1 MSSDRK
7 RTNALARPEA
17 QGPVPTVP
25 AQRVFLWAL
34 LVAGLLALAVATLW
48 VRRGAAPSPAASGL
62 PELFA
67 IPDFALVDR
76 DGKALSRRDLA
87 GSPWIASFIFTRCGG
102 VCPLIVESLKR
113 LEPALAGHPDV
124 ARVSITVDP
133 EYDTPAVMAE
143 YARAH
148 GIGDTAQSR
157 WYFLTG
163 PPQAVRDLIL
173 HGFKMALEAGATPE
187 EPILHSTRLV
197 LVDDRGMIRGFYE
210 YDDPAG
216 IARLEHDLDLVSRR

>member
-1 MSSDRK
+1 MP
-7 RTNALARPEA
+7 N
-17 QGPVPTVP
+17 VP

-34 LVAGLLALAVATLW
+34 LVACLVALAVATIW
-48 VRRGAAPSPAASGL
+48 VRRNAAPSPAASGL
-62 PELFA
+62 PELLA
-67 IPDFALVDR
+67 VPDFSLVGH
-76 DGKALSRRDLA
+76 DGKAVARRDLA

-113 LEPALAGHPDV
+113 LEPALARHPDV

-148 GIGDTAQSR
+148 GIGDPAQSR
-157 WYFLTG
+157 WHFLTG

-173 HGFKMALEAGATPE
+173 HGFKMALAAGATPE

-197 LVDDRGMIRGFYE
+197 LVDGQGMIRGLYE
-210 YDDPAG
+210 YDDPAA